1 MSYITAIVLIFMGFV
16 AWAATISL
24 CSISSINRAHDINAE
39 NDYLRAKYREISEC
53 AQRVLYYINRF
64 DKAPQYRLS
73 LYFER
78 FPVTAELS
86 QKEFEEFKS
95 LRRSLSYLSVDEIP
109 GKED

>member
-1 MSYITAIVLIFMGFV
+1 MSYSTAIILIFMGFV
-16 AWAATISL
+16 AGAVTISL
-24 CSISSINRAHDINAE
+24 CSIDRVHGINAE
-39 NDYLRAKYREISEC
+39 SDYLRAKYREISEC

-95 LRRSLSYLSVDEIP
+95 LRRSLSYLSVDWIP
-109 GKED
+109 GKEDIK

>member
-1 MSYITAIVLIFMGFV
+1 MSYITAIVLIFMCFV
-16 AWAATISL
+16 AGAATISL
-24 CSISSINRAHDINAE
+24 CSINRAHDINAE
-39 NDYLRAKYREISEC
+39 NDYLKAKYREISEC
-53 AQRVLYYINRF
+53 AQRALYYINRF

-78 FPVTAELS
+78 FPVTADFS

-95 LRRSLSYLSVDEIP
+95 LRRSLSYLSVDKIP

>member
-1 MSYITAIVLIFMGFV
+1 MTAFTAIILIFMGFV
-16 AWAATISL
+16 GGAATISL
-24 CSISSINRAHDINAE
+24 CSINRVHDINAE

-53 AQRVLYYINRF
+53 AQRVLYYLNRF

-95 LRRSLSYLSVDEIP
+95 LRRSLSYLSVDKIP

>member
-1 MSYITAIVLIFMGFV
+1 MSYITVIILIFMGFV
-16 AWAATISL
+16 AGAATISL
-24 CSISSINRAHDINAE
+24 CSINRVHDINAE

-53 AQRVLYYINRF
+53 AQRVLYYLNRF

-95 LRRSLSYLSVDEIP
+95 LRRSLSYLSVDKIP

>member
-1 MSYITAIVLIFMGFV
+1 MSYITAIVFIFMGFV
-16 AWAATISL
+16 AGVATISL
-24 CSISSINRAHDINAE
+24 CSINRAHDINAE

-53 AQRVLYYINRF
+53 VQRVLYYLNRF

-95 LRRSLSYLSVDEIP
+95 LRRSLSYLSVDRIP
-109 GKED
+109 GKEDIK

>member
-1 MSYITAIVLIFMGFV
+1 MSYITAIILIFMGFV
-16 AWAATISL
+16 AGAATISL
-24 CSISSINRAHDINAE
+24 CSINRAHDINAE

-95 LRRSLSYLSVDEIP
+95 LRRSLSYLSVDRIP
-109 GKED
+109 GKEDIK

>member
-16 AWAATISL
+16 AGAAPISL
-24 CSISSINRAHDINAE
+24 CSINRAHDLNAE
-39 NDYLRAKYREISEC
+39 NDYLRAKYHEISEC
-53 AQRVLYYINRF
+53 AQRALYYINRF

-95 LRRSLSYLSVDEIP
+95 LRRSLSYLSVDKIP

>member
-1 MSYITAIVLIFMGFV
+1 MSYITAIILIFTGFV
-16 AWAATISL
+16 AGAATISL
-24 CSISSINRAHDINAE
+24 CSINRAHDLNAE

-53 AQRVLYYINRF
+53 AQRALYYINRF

-95 LRRSLSYLSVDEIP
+95 LRRSLSYLSVDKIP

>member
-1 MSYITAIVLIFMGFV
+1 MSYITAIILIFMGFV
-16 AWAATISL
+16 AGAATISL
-24 CSISSINRAHDINAE
+24 CSINRAHDLNAE
-39 NDYLRAKYREISEC
+39 NDYLRAKYRDISEC
-53 AQRVLYYINRF
+53 VQRALYYINRF

-95 LRRSLSYLSVDEIP
+95 LRRSLSYLSVDRIP
-109 GKED
+109 GKEEIK

>member
-1 MSYITAIVLIFMGFV
+1 MSYITAIILIFMGFV
-16 AWAATISL
+16 AGAATISL
-24 CSISSINRAHDINAE
+24 CSINRVHDINAE
-39 NDYLRAKYREISEC
+39 NDYLRAKYREMSEC
-53 AQRVLYYINRF
+53 AQRILYYINRF

-95 LRRSLSYLSVDEIP
+95 LRRSLSYLSVDKIP

>member
-1 MSYITAIVLIFMGFV
+1 MSYITAIILIFMGFV
-16 AWAATISL
+16 AGAATISL
-24 CSISSINRAHDINAE
+24 CSINRVHDINAE
-39 NDYLRAKYREISEC
+39 NDYLIAKYREISEC
-53 AQRVLYYINRF
+53 AQRALYYINRF

-73 LYFER
+73 LYFAR

-95 LRRSLSYLSVDEIP
+95 LRRSLSYLSVDKIP

>member
-1 MSYITAIVLIFMGFV
+1 MSYITAIILIFMGFV
-16 AWAATISL
+16 AGAANISL
-24 CSISSINRAHDINAE
+24 CSINRAHDLNAE
-39 NDYLRAKYREISEC
+39 NDYLKAKYREISEC
-53 AQRVLYYINRF
+53 AQRALYYINRF

-95 LRRSLSYLSVDEIP
+95 LRRSLSYLSVDRIP

>member
-1 MSYITAIVLIFMGFV
+1 MSYITAIILIFMGFV
-16 AWAATISL
+16 AGAATISL
-24 CSISSINRAHDINAE
+24 CGINRVHDINAE
-39 NDYLRAKYREISEC
+39 NDYLRTKYREISEC

-64 DKAPQYRLS
+64 DKAPQYKLS

-95 LRRSLSYLSVDEIP
+95 LRRSLRYLSVDRIP
-109 GKED
+109 GKEDIK

>member
-16 AWAATISL
+16 AGVATISL
-24 CSISSINRAHDINAE
+24 CSINRAHDINAE

-95 LRRSLSYLSVDEIP
+95 LRRSLSYLSVDRIP
-109 GKED
+109 EKEDIK

>member
-1 MSYITAIVLIFMGFV
+1 MSYITAIILIFMGFV
-16 AWAATISL
+16 AGAATISL
-24 CSISSINRAHDINAE
+24 CSINRVHDINAE
-39 NDYLRAKYREISEC
+39 NDYLRAKYREMSEC
-53 AQRVLYYINRF
+53 AQRILYYINRF

-95 LRRSLSYLSVDEIP
+95 LRRSLSYLSVDKIS
-109 GKED
+109 GKEE

>member
-1 MSYITAIVLIFMGFV
+1 MSYITAIILIFMGFLAGV
-16 AWAATISL
+16 ATISL
-24 CSISSINRAHDINAE
+24 CSINRVHDINAE

-53 AQRVLYYINRF
+53 AQRTLYYINRF

-95 LRRSLSYLSVDEIP
+95 LRRSLSYLSVDRIP

>member
-1 MSYITAIVLIFMGFV
+1 MSYITAIILIFMGFV
-16 AWAATISL
+16 AGATTISL
-24 CSISSINRAHDINAE
+24 CSINRVHDINAE

-53 AQRVLYYINRF
+53 VQRALYYINRF

-95 LRRSLSYLSVDEIP
+95 LRRSLSYLSVDKIP

>member
-1 MSYITAIVLIFMGFV
+1 MSYITAIILIFMGFLAGV
-16 AWAATISL
+16 ATLSL
-24 CSISSINRAHDINAE
+24 CSINRVHDINAE

-53 AQRVLYYINRF
+53 AQRALYYINRF

-95 LRRSLSYLSVDEIP
+95 LRRSLSYLSVDRIS

>member
-1 MSYITAIVLIFMGFV
+1 MSYITAVILIFMGFV
-16 AWAATISL
+16 AGAATISL
-24 CSISSINRAHDINAE
+24 CSINRMHDINAE

-53 AQRVLYYINRF
+53 VQRALYYINRF

-95 LRRSLSYLSVDEIP
+95 LRRSLSYLSVDKIP

>member
-1 MSYITAIVLIFMGFV
+1 MSYITAIILIFMGFV
-16 AWAATISL
+16 AGAATISL
-24 CSISSINRAHDINAE
+24 CSINRVHDINAE

-53 AQRVLYYINRF
+53 TLRILYYINRF

-95 LRRSLSYLSVDEIP
+95 LRRSLSYLSVDRIP